1 MSDGLFDDLEEL
13 PHEEIE
19 DKVKQLERDL
29 RSLDDEFN
37 SLRQDRRS
45 QVDIVKS
52 LRGAVGGIEEANSE
66 RRNLLREFHEIKKK
80 ADKKEII
87 DESTIYPTSGF
98 CVRRMDDRHTL

>member
-80 ADKKEII
+80 ADKERKL
-87 DESTIYPTSGF
+87 
-98 CVRRMDDRHTL
+98 RDRVNLCMAHEDSVFYEWLCG

>member
-37 SLRQDRRS
+37 
-45 QVDIVKS
+45 
-52 LRGAVGGIEEANSE
+52 
-66 RRNLLREFHEIKKK
+66 LL
-80 ADKKEII
+80 
-87 DESTIYPTSGF
+87 
-98 CVRRMDDRHTL
+98 

>member
-52 LRGAVGGIEEANSE
+52 LRGPSAELKRQI
-66 RRNLLREFHEIKKK
+66 
-80 ADKKEII
+80 
-87 DESTIYPTSGF
+87 
-98 CVRRMDDRHTL
+98 VRGVICYVNFMR

>member
-19 DKVKQLERDL
+19 DKNKQLERDL

-37 SLRQDRRS
+37 SLRQDSRS
-45 QVDIVKS
+45 TVVIVKS

-80 ADKKEII
+80 ADKERK
-87 DESTIYPTSGF
+87 
-98 CVRRMDDRHTL
+98 